1 MLALINDY
9 FPTIIWNF
17 VKRCCFTKA
26 EINIYLSFFYQPISV
41 LQSLFVLL
49 LVAMTSYAFIKLNLY
64 IYLKFMF
71 LELLNGSTEN
81 VFQTII
87 LHSKVALFSQFEV
100 YNLLMKMFA
109 RYKPYSLNSSITSR
123 KRLYN
128 DHVLFHLS
136 HFFMTL
142 NAQNR
147 HKWFIRIVVL
157 SILKMSSRQM
167 APNVI
172 GYFLLSKW

>member
-1 MLALINDY
+1 MHSINLLCTSTLTSCSWSSSMD
-9 FPTIIWNF
+9 PLKI
-17 VKRCCFTKA
+17 CFK
-26 EINIYLSFFYQPISV
+26 LSF
-41 LQSLFVLL
+41 
-49 LVAMTSYAFIKLNLY
+49 
-64 IYLKFMF
+64 
-71 LELLNGSTEN
+71 
-81 VFQTII
+81 

-128 DHVLFHLS
+128 DHVLFYLS
-136 HFFMTL
+136 HFSMTL
-142 NAQNR
+142 NAHNR
-147 HKWFIRIVVL
+147 HKRFIRIVVL

-167 APNVI
+167 SPNVI

>member
-1 MLALINDY
+1 MLFHKSRNKYL
-9 FPTIIWNF
+9 FII
-17 VKRCCFTKA
+17 
-26 EINIYLSFFYQPISV
+26 FYQPISV

-49 LVAMTSYAFIKLNLY
+49 LVTMTSYAFIKLNLY

-136 HFFMTL
+136 HFSMTL

-147 HKWFIRIVVL
+147 HKRFIRILVL
-157 SILKMSSRQM
+157 SI
-167 APNVI
+167 
-172 GYFLLSKW
+172 

>member
-1 MLALINDY
+1 MKFREKMLFHKSRNKYL
-9 FPTIIWNF
+9 FII
-17 VKRCCFTKA
+17 
-26 EINIYLSFFYQPISV
+26 FYQPISV

-147 HKWFIRIVVL
+147 HK
-157 SILKMSSRQM
+157 
-167 APNVI
+167 
-172 GYFLLSKW
+172 